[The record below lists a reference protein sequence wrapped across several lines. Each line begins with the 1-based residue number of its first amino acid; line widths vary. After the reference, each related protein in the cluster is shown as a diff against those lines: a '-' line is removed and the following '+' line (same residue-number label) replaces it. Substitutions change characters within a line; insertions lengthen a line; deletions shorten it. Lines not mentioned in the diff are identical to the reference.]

1 MVSVLLRWTEGKC
14 HPFPGNRDDD
24 IVRKHFTAKTKPHSS
39 RQISPTRHLLL
50 CRLECGETQNP
61 NRQWWTWRGSNP
73 RPHDCQSCA
82 LPTAPQAH
90 VLCNYFGFNI
100 TPLYF
105 LR

>member
-14 HPFPGNRDDD
+14 HAFPGSRDDD
-24 IVRKHFTAKTKPHSS
+24 IARKHFTARTKPHSS

-73 RPHDCQSCA
+73 RPHDCQQPARFPFLSFILMFSIA
-82 LPTAPQAH
+82 LHQ
-90 VLCNYFGFNI
+90 FGA
-100 TPLYF
+100 L
-105 LR
+105 LS